1 MFVPYEKCE
10 DGYEAHWT
18 INYLSHFLLTE
29 LLLPALKKS
38 GSTNEHA
45 RVINVSS
52 CAHEASPLI
61 NFGSISNR
69 LDNTVNM
76 ILKLFSN

>member
-29 LLLPALKKS
+29 LLLPVLKAT
-38 GSTNEHA
+38 GSDIDNA
-45 RVINVSS
+45 RIVNVSS
-52 CAHEASPLI
+52 CAHEASPLF
-61 NFGSISNR
+61 NFDTISNR
-69 LDNTVNM
+69 
-76 ILKLFSN
+76 

>member
-10 DGYEAHWT
+10 DGCEAHWT

-29 LLLPALKKS
+29 LLLPALKMS

-69 LDNTVNM
+69 LDNTVSM
-76 ILKLFSN
+76 ILKCYSY

>member
-29 LLLPALKKS
+29 LLLPVLKSS
-38 GSTNEHA
+38 GSENENV
-45 RVINVSS
+45 RIINVSS
-52 CAHEASPLI
+52 CAHEASPILNFDAI
-61 NFGSISNR
+61 N
-69 LDNTVNM
+69 D
-76 ILKLFSN
+76 K

>member
-29 LLLPALKKS
+29 LLLPVLKKT
-38 GSTNEHA
+38 GSKEENA
-45 RVINVSS
+45 RIINVSS
-52 CAHEASPLI
+52 CAHEASPQI
-61 NFGSISNR
+61 NFDTINNR
-69 LDNTVNM
+69 LV
-76 ILKLFSN
+76 F

>member
-29 LLLPALKKS
+29 LLLPVLKTS
-38 GSTNEHA
+38 GSEKENT
-45 RVINVSS
+45 RIINVSS

-61 NFGSISNR
+61 DFDTITKR
-69 LDNTVNM
+69 YLIIF
-76 ILKLFSN
+76 ILIMTF

>member
-29 LLLPALKKS
+29 LLLPVLKTT
-38 GSTNEHA
+38 GSESENV
-45 RVINVSS
+45 RVVNVSS
-52 CAHEASPLI
+52 CAHETSPLI
-61 NFGSISNR
+61 NVNSINNR
-69 LDNTVNM
+69 
-76 ILKLFSN
+76 